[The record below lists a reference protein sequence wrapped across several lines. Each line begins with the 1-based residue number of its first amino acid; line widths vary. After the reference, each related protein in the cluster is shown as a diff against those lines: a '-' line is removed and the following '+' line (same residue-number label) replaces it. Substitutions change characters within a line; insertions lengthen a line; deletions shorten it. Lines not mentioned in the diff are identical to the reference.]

1 VVLSRRW
8 SAFLFAVGVWSW
20 IIWPTFLRNIWKDD
34 RSFDDG
40 PTAFLLVHVALTA
53 VSLIIGT
60 LVGVLG
66 WRAWRAAG
74 RRRRHP
80 RHEPVTVGPA
90 KSPTPIH

>member
-8 SAFLFAVGVWSW
+8 SAFLLAVGVWSW

-34 RSFDDG
+34 RSFDNG
-40 PTAFLLVHVALTA
+40 PTAFLLVHVALTI

-74 RRRRHP
+74 P
-80 RHEPVTVGPA
+80 RGAAEARTESTRSPA
-90 KSPTPIH
+90 LPRPGR